1 MAPSFKWTSPSI
13 NQGKQISVFLQDPK
27 NNRIEQWLNVVP
39 QEGIADLSFQL
50 SDEPLLGTY
59 VINVTNRKIYDSF
72 TVEEYVLPK
81 FEVIFEAPV
90 KIYALD
96 KTFPLRVCGRYTY
109 GKAVQGMVYVSLCQ
123 KISQFLPSASKPDLC
138 QEFYNQVNCL
148 AGAENYSVTVLV
160 SPRLTQG
167 CWSVS

>member
-1 MAPSFKWTSPSI
+1 M
-13 NQGKQISVFLQDPK
+13 
-27 NNRIEQWLNVVP
+27 P

-96 KTFPLRVCGRYTY
+96 KTFPLRVCGR
-109 GKAVQGMVYVSLCQ
+109 
-123 KISQFLPSASKPDLC
+123 
-138 QEFYNQVNCL
+138 
-148 AGAENYSVTVLV
+148 
-160 SPRLTQG
+160 
-167 CWSVS
+167 